1 MASRFSA
8 PLASV
13 ALVFLMIA
21 ATPAAAEELVGTYVA
36 RISWK
41 DHEASTGRK
50 LDTAAQ
56 VVRQDRANVHRHI
69 QTDEEDDID
78 GWFTTNAKRGEF
90 QQMLEREGAIDE
102 ATRRAIMEGEPL
114 IEVEVYRDSVKVVL
128 LSG

>member
-1 MASRFSA
+1 MKFRV
-8 PLASV
+8 LVLGV
-13 ALVFLMIA
+13 ALTLSGMP
-21 ATPAAAEELVGTYVA
+21 ATASADELLGTYVA

-41 DHEASTGRK
+41 DHEASTGKR

-78 GWFTTNAKRGEF
+78 VWFTTNAKRGQFEK
-90 QQMLEREGAIDE
+90 MLNRKGAIDQ
-102 ATRRAIMEGEPL
+102 ATSRAILDGEPL
-114 IEVEVYRDSVKVVL
+114 IEVEVYRNSVKVIL

>member
-1 MASRFSA
+1 MIK
-8 PLASV
+8 LMGLV
-13 ALVFLMIA
+13 AIGLVL
-21 ATPAAAEELVGTYVA
+21 THSGLTSPAAADEFLGSYVA

-78 GWFTTNAKRGEF
+78 VWFTTNAKRGEL

>member
-1 MASRFSA
+1 MIKPVRV
-8 PLASV
+8 LAV
-13 ALVFLMIA
+13 GLALALA
-21 ATPAAAEELVGTYVA
+21 WLPSAAAADELIGTYVA

-41 DHEASTGRK
+41 DHESSTGRR

-56 VVRQDRANVHRHI
+56 VVRQDRANVHKHI

-78 GWFTTNAKRGEF
+78 AWFTTNAERTSFEV
-90 QQMLEREGAIDE
+90 LLNREGAIDE

-114 IEVEVYRDSVKVVL
+114 VEVEVYRNSVKVVL